1 MLSGLCIVFMIAIL
15 FLSLRSKPKKTVHA
29 MTKCCDVFLIK
40 VVSSLCF
47 SQQSAPE
54 DDLIQKL
61 LDLIFTETSQE
72 EGSVKITTRELA
84 CKQKKDET
92 PIIRSFLLQM
102 LLGHK
107 YVLYHYL
114 IYINL

>member
-1 MLSGLCIVFMIAIL
+1 MLLP
-15 FLSLRSKPKKTVHA
+15 RSKPKKVRA
-29 MTKCCDVFLIK
+29 VKKCCDVFLIK

-54 DDLIQKL
+54 DKLIQKL
-61 LDLIFTETSQE
+61 LDLIFTETSQG
-72 EGSVKITTRELA
+72 EGGVKITTRELA

-107 YVLYHYL
+107 
-114 IYINL
+114 

>member
-1 MLSGLCIVFMIAIL
+1 MLLP
-15 FLSLRSKPKKTVHA
+15 RSKPKVRAVK
-29 MTKCCDVFLIK
+29 KCCDVFLIK

-54 DDLIQKL
+54 DELIQKL

-84 CKQKKDET
+84 CKQKKDKT

-107 YVLYHYL
+107 
-114 IYINL
+114 